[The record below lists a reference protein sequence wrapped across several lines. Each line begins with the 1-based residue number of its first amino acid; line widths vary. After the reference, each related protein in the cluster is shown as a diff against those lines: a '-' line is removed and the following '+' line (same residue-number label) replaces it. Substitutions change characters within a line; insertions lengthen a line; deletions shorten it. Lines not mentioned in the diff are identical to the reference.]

1 LPTEGSV
8 ARLILRCTGGALFG
22 IGLVTAWAA
31 SGRTA
36 EAGDVVNGTASPRA
50 IISLSPNVTEILHGI
65 GAFSRV
71 VAVSD
76 YCSYPPQVEALPRV
90 GGWLNTDLEKVTS
103 LRPDLIIMTDDQAPL
118 VKDRLDLLRLRTLVV
133 PSQTVG
139 DVFKAIQE
147 IGRAVGNQEEAK
159 GLESGIQAKLA
170 AIREKASGRVR
181 PRVLCVVDRLPGTLR
196 DLYVATQ
203 GSYLTELID
212 IAGGDPIAPPGG
224 ANYVKLTTEALVSLD
239 PEVILDLASAVTP
252 HVIVAGPLREDAGA
266 VWADLPRVRAVRQG
280 RVYALRD
287 RTVVHPSQFVSETA
301 HHIATLL
308 HPEAFPK

>member
-1 LPTEGSV
+1 LPTEGSA
-8 ARLILRCTGGALFG
+8 ARLILRATGGALLG
-22 IGLVTAWAA
+22 IALVTAWPA
-31 SGRTA
+31 SGGTA
-36 EAGDVVNGTASPRA
+36 EAGAVVIGTASPRA

-118 VKDRLDLLRLRTLVV
+118 VKDRLDVLRLRTLVV

-139 DVFKAIQE
+139 DVYTAIQE
-147 IGRAVGNQEEAK
+147 IGRAVGNHEEAK
-159 GLESGIQAKLA
+159 GLESGIRAELA
-170 AIREKASGRVR
+170 AIREKTSGRVR

-266 VWADLPRVRAVRQG
+266 VWADLPLVRAVRQG

-301 HHIATLL
+301 RHIAALL
-308 HPEAFPK
+308 HPEEFPK

>member
-1 LPTEGSV
+1 MRIERSAKG
-8 ARLILRCTGGALFG
+8 LILRGTGGLLLGLALVATG
-22 IGLVTAWAA
+22 PVP
-31 SGRTA
+31 GRATEGVA
-36 EAGDVVNGTASPRA
+36 PRPRA

-76 YCSYPPQVEALPRV
+76 YCTFPPQVEGLPRV
-90 GGWLNTDLEKVTS
+90 GGWLNANLEKVTA

-118 VKDRLDLLRLRTLVV
+118 VKDRLDLLGLRTLVV
-133 PSQTVG
+133 PSQTIE
-139 DVFKAIQE
+139 DVFRAIRE
-147 IGRAVGNQEEAK
+147 IGRAVGNDEEAK
-159 GLESGIQAKLA
+159 VLESGVRAELA
-170 AIREKASGRVR
+170 AIRGKAGGRAR

-212 IAGGDPIAPPGG
+212 IAGGDAIAPPGA

-301 HHIATLL
+301 RHIATLL

>member
-1 LPTEGSV
+1 LRTERNAKG
-8 ARLILRCTGGALFG
+8 LILCRTGGLLFG
-22 IGLVTAWAA
+22 LALVAPGPVA
-31 SGRTA
+31 GRAT
-36 EAGDVVNGTASPRA
+36 DVVSPRPRA

-76 YCSYPPQVEALPRV
+76 YCSFPPEVEGLPRV
-90 GGWLNTDLEKVTS
+90 GGWLNANLEKVTA

-118 VKDRLDLLRLRTLVV
+118 VKDRLDLLGLRTLVI
-133 PSQTVG
+133 PSQTIE
-139 DVFKAIQE
+139 DVFRAIRE
-147 IGRAVGNQEEAK
+147 IGRAVGNDQEAE
-159 GLESGIQAKLA
+159 GLEAGTRAELA
-170 AIREKASGRVR
+170 AIRGKASGRVR
-181 PRVLCVVDRLPGTLR
+181 PKVLCVVDRLPGTLR

-212 IAGGDPIAPPGG
+212 IAGGDPIAPSGA
-224 ANYVKLTTEALVSLD
+224 ANYVRLTTEALVSLD
-239 PEVILDLASAVTP
+239 PEVILDLAQAVTP
-252 HVIVAGPLREDAGA
+252 PAIVAGPLREEAAA

-280 RVYALRD
+280 RVYAFRD

-301 HHIATLL
+301 RHMAMLL